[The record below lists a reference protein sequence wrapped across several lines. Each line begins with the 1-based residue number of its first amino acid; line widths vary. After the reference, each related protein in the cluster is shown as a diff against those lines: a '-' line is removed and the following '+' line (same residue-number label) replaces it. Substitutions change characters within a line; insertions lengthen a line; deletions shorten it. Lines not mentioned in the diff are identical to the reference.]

1 MLGCEVTTAQDPLNA
16 VDVLLSQATWLPATG
31 ARGQLRRAAGLT
43 QAQVADALGVG
54 RVQVARWETGFAE
67 PRGVRR
73 TAYSK
78 FLHGLARQHPDA
90 ITSTAAP

>member
-1 MLGCEVTTAQDPLNA
+1 MTTAHDPLNA
-16 VDVLLSQATWLPATG
+16 VDVLLSQATWLPTTG

-43 QAQVADALGVG
+43 QAQVAHAIGVG

-73 TAYSK
+73 AAYSR
-78 FLHGLARQHPDA
+78 FLRGLAQQHPEA
-90 ITSTAAP
+90 VTSTATP